1 MLKLPLIV
9 RHIQSRGLLSTERSL
24 TTLVKSLRP
33 QKLTFTE
40 YWRSVL
46 FTSRCLGVRP
56 FEVVKLLNIRGSLV
70 QFASRARPRRSV
82 RDPAPSKRNAKT
94 SSSNEN
100 EQTEKEGDEKKPPE
114 IDPDEF
120 KNRLKR
126 LFAIALFVYGL
137 VYMMRGPQQ
146 DSPSSIA
153 STTWSDFT
161 NKLLPTG
168 QIAKIVVFPEKDHVF
183 IYMYANARAR
193 DGSPL
198 SSVYRMGIP
207 SVARFESEVRAAEA
221 AIQLPPEHW
230 TQIEYKRLEG
240 VVNFV
245 QLMLIFGII
254 CLGYWLFKNMKVS
267 FKMSDMMTPFTKA
280 RFNLWDPHAKDG
292 KLRTKFKDVAG
303 LHEAK
308 VEMNEFVDYLR
319 NPNKYTRL
327 GARLPKGALLTGPP
341 GCGKTFLAK
350 ALAAESSAPFLSMNG
365 TEFVEMIGGLGA
377 SRMRDLFKEAKKRAP
392 CIIYIDEIDAIGR
405 KRSQGDSQFG
415 GGTGEEEQTLNQM
428 LVEMDGMDSNQGVVI
443 IGSTNRAD
451 ILDKALTRRGR
462 FDRHISVDLPTV
474 VERQELFEMY
484 LKKIK
489 LQNKSYVGGTVSH
502 VDKPLIQRLAHL
514 TPGFSGADIANVVN
528 ESAIHAATNKQKYV
542 SVADINYAME
552 KVIAGPEKRSRVL
565 GKEER
570 EVVAYHESGHALVG
584 WLLEHTD
591 ALLKVTI
598 VPRTS
603 AALGFA
609 QYTPQDKKLF
619 SKEELFDKM
628 CMMLGGRAAENVV
641 FGRITTGAQNDL
653 ERVTK
658 QAYAQVKK
666 YGMSDAVGLISF
678 AVNPSDER
686 SADFQKKP
694 YSKKLARLIDEE
706 ARKLVAQ
713 SYFATE
719 KLLKDNRD
727 KLEKLATTL
736 LERETLS
743 YEQVKELIGAPK
755 YGDKKVIEIVDQT
768 LPNEDKE

>member
-1 MLKLPLIV
+1 MLKLPVIIRQV
-9 RHIQSRGLLSTERSL
+9 NGGPTRRSFSV
-24 TTLVKSLRP
+24 LVDALRRTKP
-33 QKLTFTE
+33 TAADC
-40 YWRSVL
+40 WRSVL
-46 FTSRCLGVRP
+46 FTSKCLNVRPIEVMRMLNVRESIFQLATRLRSRRGVRSP
-56 FEVVKLLNIRGSLV
+56 N
-70 QFASRARPRRSV
+70 QRP
-82 RDPAPSKRNAKT
+82 NANPK
-94 SSSNEN
+94 SSAAGGDQQSSE
-100 EQTEKEGDEKKPPE
+100 EGGDNKPP
-114 IDPDEF
+114 IDPQDF
-120 KNRLKR
+120 KDRLKR

-137 VYMMRGPQQ
+137 IYLWRGPEQE
-146 DSPSSIA
+146 SPTSVVT
-153 STTWSDFT
+153 TTWSDFT
-161 NKLLPTG
+161 NKILPTG

-183 IYMYANARAR
+183 IYTYGGSRAR
-193 DGSPL
+193 DGSLLAP
-198 SSVYRMGIP
+198 VYRMGIP

-230 TQIEYKRLEG
+230 TQIEYKRYEG

-245 QLMLIFGII
+245 QLMLIFGVIAAA
-254 CLGYWLFKNMKVS
+254 YFVFKNFKVS
-267 FKMSDMMTPFTKA
+267 FKMSDMMSPFTKA
-280 RFNLWDPHAKDG
+280 RFQIWDPHAKDG

-350 ALAAESSAPFLSMNG
+350 ALAAESSSPFLSMNG

-377 SRMRDLFKEAKKRAP
+377 SRMRDLFKEAKSRAP

-405 KRSQGDSQFG
+405 KRSQSENQLG
-415 GGTGEEEQTLNQM
+415 GGTGEEEQTLNQL
-428 LVEMDGMDSNQGVVI
+428 LVEMDGMDTNQGVVVI
-443 IGSTNRAD
+443 ASTNRPD

-474 VERQELFEMY
+474 LERQELFEMY

-489 LQNKSYVGGTVSH
+489 LQNKSFHGGVVSH
-502 VDKPLIQRLAHL
+502 VDKPLVQRLSQM

-528 ESAIHAATNKQKYV
+528 EAAIHAATKQKKFV
-542 SVADINYAME
+542 SNADIDYAME

-565 GKEER
+565 AKEER

-619 SKEELFDKM
+619 SKEELFEKM
-628 CMMLGGRAAENVV
+628 QMMLGGRAAENIV

-666 YGMSDAVGLISF
+666 YGMCDAVGLISF
-678 AVNPSDER
+678 PSNPGDER
-686 SADFQKKP
+686 RDEFAKKP
-694 YSKKLARLIDEE
+694 YSKKLGRLMDEE
-706 ARKLVAQ
+706 ARKIVARA
-713 SYFATE
+713 YFHTE
-719 KLLKDNRD
+719 KLLQENREM
-727 KLEKLATTL
+727 LEKLAKAL
-736 LERETLS
+736 LERESLS
-743 YEQVKELIGAPK
+743 YEQVKELIGPPK
-755 YGDKKVIEIVDQT
+755 FGEKKVVEVVDQS
-768 LPNEDKE
+768 LPNVDDKE